1 MEGHNV
7 VRNLIRPIFHHTCL
21 YIVIPPQAHLH
32 SLSLL
37 VAPRGRSLPI
47 FFSLTHSLTKSLT
60 QSLTYSLTHSIIHP
74 FIFSPITSLIHFLN
88 HSLIHLFS
96 CSLTKWAV
104 HSCISCISCEPHTH
118 AHTRFLI
125 HSLSHL
131 PCTYLFTHSFV
142 HSHSFFFHLSTCSF
156 TFSLTHLFTG
166 FLLTQK
172 VGGPLM
178 YIMYDMSTTHTPTH
192 TLTQ

>member
-60 QSLTYSLTHSIIHP
+60 QSLTYSLTHSIIHS

-142 HSHSFFFHLSTCSF
+142 HSHSFFFSLINLLIYF
-156 TFSLTHLFTG
+156 LTHSLIHWF
-166 FLLTQK
+166 FAHLES
-172 VGGPLM
+172 GG
-178 YIMYDMSTTHTPTH
+178 STHVYH
-192 TLTQ
+192 V